1 MRFTPRLSRGTQG
14 RYDQFLST
22 TSRVMRK
29 TTPEVIIRLS
39 SGLGN
44 QLFQLAQGMALAEK
58 TEARLRLDT
67 TWFQLVS
74 GIHPVKR
81 HLRIP
86 QFKVTLTEAF
96 SGPRRLVVGML
107 AALFDK
113 TQRGQLLL
121 SVLGRMQVIQEIPG
135 GHRKNCEATES
146 RRMRV
151 YLNGYWQTSGPF
163 LQIRDS
169 LLPMLEPR
177 NPISA
182 DAETLI
188 AKATCDNTGFIH
200 VRRGDYVSFMGE
212 DGLLPASYYSRALLK
227 MRDIGKE
234 VGHWMIFAEDLDW
247 ARANLSFVPN
257 SEIVHYRSASRDI
270 EDLMIMKACSAGIV
284 ANSSYSW
291 WGAALGDRP
300 NQPVVAPDRYWNQPD
315 SSLSDWLLPNW
326 DQVQAWI

>member
-1 MRFTPRLSRGTQG
+1 
-14 RYDQFLST
+14 
-22 TSRVMRK
+22 
-29 TTPEVIIRLS
+29 
-39 SGLGN
+39 
-44 QLFQLAQGMALAEK
+44 
-58 TEARLRLDT
+58 
-67 TWFQLVS
+67 
-74 GIHPVKR
+74 
-81 HLRIP
+81 
-86 QFKVTLTEAF
+86 
-96 SGPRRLVVGML
+96 
-107 AALFDK
+107 
-113 TQRGQLLL
+113 
-121 SVLGRMQVIQEIPG
+121 
-135 GHRKNCEATES
+135 
-146 RRMRV
+146 
-151 YLNGYWQTSGPF
+151 
-163 LQIRDS
+163 
-169 LLPMLEPR
+169 
-177 NPISA
+177 
-182 DAETLI
+182 
-188 AKATCDNTGFIH
+188 
-200 VRRGDYVSFMGE
+200 MGE